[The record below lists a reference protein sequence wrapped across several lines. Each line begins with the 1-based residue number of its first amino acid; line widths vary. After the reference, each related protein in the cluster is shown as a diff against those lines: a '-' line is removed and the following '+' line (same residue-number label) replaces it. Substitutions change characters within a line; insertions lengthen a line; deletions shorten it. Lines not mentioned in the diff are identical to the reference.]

1 MRCSLF
7 VSLLLVA
14 SAAHAGRPAESWPEE
29 LASDFQQAS
38 GQEALNDLA
47 KKAGA
52 PNFGT
57 LLKAIPVDD
66 WSAAAGA
73 ASGGDGQAAQQAFA
87 RGLLKALTAIGVD
100 LAIGTGASA
109 AAPFVASVGA
119 AFLVGKMFDVLV
131 SDDQAET
138 AQRMRELELR
148 LQASKNE
155 AERKKL
161 QFDRDM
167 LRAQLVLLAAD
178 ATSMRLDADALLAKL
193 AQGKI
198 SREQYAAEMR
208 TLQKRHAEVVKGYA
222 ETRAKLV
229 KLQPSNQ
236 EAKLAEL
243 KERHRQLKAQLDASG
258 GHDQAAY
265 AEMKAVYQ
273 EYMALKK
280 SLEKR

>member
-1 MRCSLF
+1 MRSIF
-7 VSLLLVA
+7 VLLVVIA
-14 SAAHAGRPAESWPEE
+14 AAAHAERPADSWPSE

-38 GQEALNDLA
+38 GQEALNELA

-52 PNFGT
+52 PNFGAV
-57 LLKAIPVDD
+57 LKSIPVDD
-66 WSAAAGA
+66 LSTAVGAAAGGDDRA
-73 ASGGDGQAAQQAFA
+73 ARQALV
-87 RGLLKALTAIGVD
+87 RGIVKALTALGVEVA
-100 LAIGTGASA
+100 LGTGASA

-119 AFLVGKMFDVLV
+119 AFLVGKIYDVLV

-161 QFDRDM
+161 QFDRDL

-178 ATSMRLDADALLAKL
+178 ATSLRLDADALLAKL

-198 SREQYAAEMR
+198 SREHYEAEML
-208 TLQKRHAEVVKGYA
+208 TLQQRHAEVVKGYA
-222 ETRAKLV
+222 ETRARLV
-229 KLQPSNQ
+229 KLQPTNQ
-236 EAKLAEL
+236 EAKLAEI
-243 KERHRQLKAQLDASG
+243 KERHRQLKATLDASG
-258 GHDQAAY
+258 GHDQATY

-273 EYMALKK
+273 EYMSLKR